1 MTGEPASQ
9 IQGNSRR
16 QSLLTSEAAAS
27 EAPELTHTFAHWAL
41 LLSLGCALLL
51 ALTSTRAGAAS
62 TKTSASASATAATS
76 AAATIS
82 ASLTAT
88 EFVASQKRSIKL
100 IYKLPAPSKSFIY
113 RLSVKKGSH
122 WLLVAGARKNG
133 SSKSQ
138 KRLSVGALFGGR
150 TVKVGSYRV
159 QLSCAGAKKSL
170 TFRISPFAGY
180 LTKKS
185 FTVAEARSI
194 KLTYAFSKPSK
205 SFAYRLFV
213 KQGSKLTQLRSA
225 TTVKKTKKLYLIG
238 VRTASLKSLFG
249 AKAIVLGSYQ
259 LKISS
264 AYSTRKLNFTV
275 IKSAT
280 PAATTGGTGSGT
292 GSGSGSTGGADFTI
306 SGGVSGL
313 EPGLTLPVA
322 LTLTNPNSTKIFVT
336 HLALAM
342 SADSTPAGCSRDAN
356 FVVTQSN
363 ATDSNSIAIP
373 ARGKVTLTSAPLAPQ
388 ISFLN
393 LPSPQDV
400 CKGKSFALTFSGS
413 AHS

>member
-1 MTGEPASQ
+1 MTGEPASE
-9 IQGNSRR
+9 IQKYSRR
-16 QSLLTSEAAAS
+16 RRPLTSDTVAS
-27 EAPELTHTFAHWAL
+27 EALEQMHTFAHRAL

-51 ALTSTRAGAAS
+51 ALASTRAGAAS
-62 TKTSASASATAATS
+62 AKTS
-76 AAATIS
+76 ATIS
-82 ASLTAT
+82 ARLTAT

-100 IYKLPAPSKSFIY
+100 IYKLPAPSKSFTY
-113 RLSVKKGSH
+113 KLSVKRGSH
-122 WLLVAGARKNG
+122 WLLVAGARKKG

-170 TFRISPFAGY
+170 SFRISPFAGY

-205 SFAYRLFV
+205 SFAYQLAL
-213 KQGSKLTQLRSA
+213 KQGTKLQVLKKA
-225 TTVKKTKKLYLIG
+225 KTVKKTKKLYLIG

-249 AKAIVLGSYQ
+249 SKAIVVGSYQ

-264 AYSTRKLNFTV
+264 AYSTRKLNFKV
-275 IKSAT
+275 VKSAT
-280 PAATTGGTGSGT
+280 PAATTGGSGSGT
-292 GSGSGSTGGADFTI
+292 GSGNGSTGGADFTI
-306 SGGVSGL
+306 SGGVGGL

-322 LTLTNPNSTKIFVT
+322 LTLTNPNNTKIYVT
-336 HLALAM
+336 RLTVSM

-356 FVVTQSN
+356 FVITQSS
-363 ATDSNSIAIP
+363 ATDSNSIAVP

-388 ISFLN
+388 ISFRN
-393 LPSPQDV
+393 LSTSQDV
-400 CKGKSFALTFSGS
+400 CKNKSFALTFSGI